1 MDDLQKGMADRMAR
15 AVNTLLN
22 RYLVRGADGRERP
35 IPYNP
40 VDYQTLRF
48 VAAAREA
55 RATDVAKHLGTP
67 PTTMQSALDRLK
79 RRGLLTKRAS
89 DADRRARLY
98 RLTEDGAR
106 VHAAIEA
113 QDRANMA
120 AMMEA
125 LSPAER
131 QTLTALM
138 ERIAK
143 A

>member
-1 MDDLQKGMADRMAR
+1 MTAIQDDLADRMAR
-15 AVNTLLN
+15 AVNGLLN
-22 RYLVRGADGRERP
+22 RYLVRGADGAERA

-48 VAAAREA
+48 VAGGEA
-55 RATDVAKHLGTP
+55 RATDVAEHLGVP
-67 PTTMQSALDRLK
+67 PTTMQSALDRLT
-79 RRGLLTKRAS
+79 RRGLLAKRAS
-89 DADRRARLY
+89 PKDRRARLY
-98 RLTEDGAR
+98 ALTEEGAR
-106 VHAAIEA
+106 IHAAIER

-131 QTLTALM
+131 ATLTTLM

-143 A
+143 G